1 MEQTGIQ
8 ERKKDLHPLPVRAAN
23 GSSSSIG
30 AGGNTVAAVSS
41 YVPAPVTRIGFLKG
55 MIQVPDDFDTMGRAE
70 TRGLFEGGE

>member
-1 MEQTGIQ
+1 MSGYDETNP
-8 ERKKDLHPLPVRAAN
+8 ETYRPTEPSRAAD